1 MRYRQIV
8 FDVDGTLV
16 DTERAVLCSLRDTL
30 AQVTGQRAEAE
41 ELTFALGIPG
51 EDALRLLQ
59 VRDIPAALALWDQ
72 RMEAYRDMI
81 RVFEGVEELLRG
93 LQETGYGLGVVTSKT
108 REEFAHDLA
117 GFEIVQYFDCV
128 VCADDTVR
136 HKPDSEPLLYYL
148 EQTGCQGDELLYI
161 GDSVYDRQ
169 CAAGAGTAFGLAGWG
184 AQPGVSAPLIFST
197 PQQAA
202 QILIG

>member
-1 MRYRQIV
+1 M
-8 FDVDGTLV
+8 
-16 DTERAVLCSLRDTL
+16 
-30 AQVTGQRAEAE
+30 
-41 ELTFALGIPG
+41 
-51 EDALRLLQ
+51 
-59 VRDIPAALALWDQ
+59 
-72 RMEAYRDMI
+72 
-81 RVFEGVEELLRG
+81 
-93 LQETGYGLGVVTSKT
+93 
-108 REEFAHDLA
+108 
-117 GFEIVQYFDCV
+117 

>member
-1 MRYRQIV
+1 MIWP
-8 FDVDGTLV
+8 G
-16 DTERAVLCSLRDTL
+16 LRSYSI
-30 AQVTGQRAEAE
+30 
-41 ELTFALGIPG
+41 LTAWC
-51 EDALRLLQ
+51 AR
-59 VRDIPAALALWDQ
+59 
-72 RMEAYRDMI
+72 MI
-81 RVFEGVEELLRG
+81 R
-93 LQETGYGLGVVTSKT
+93 S
-108 REEFAHDLA
+108 
-117 GFEIVQYFDCV
+117 C
-128 VCADDTVR
+128 

>member
-1 MRYRQIV
+1 
-8 FDVDGTLV
+8 
-16 DTERAVLCSLRDTL
+16 
-30 AQVTGQRAEAE
+30 
-41 ELTFALGIPG
+41 
-51 EDALRLLQ
+51 
-59 VRDIPAALALWDQ
+59 
-72 RMEAYRDMI
+72 MEAYRDMI